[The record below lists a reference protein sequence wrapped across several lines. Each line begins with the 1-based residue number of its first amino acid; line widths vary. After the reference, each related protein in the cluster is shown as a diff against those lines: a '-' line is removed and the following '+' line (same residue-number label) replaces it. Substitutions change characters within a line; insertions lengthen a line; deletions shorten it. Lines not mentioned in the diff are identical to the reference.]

1 MSGGGGSVL
10 ERAQGLMGI
19 GRFAEAL
26 EILRT
31 ASRTKPKDVAVLT
44 HMAMVLLAMGEAEQ
58 AEFTLLRAAQFAP
71 DDALVQGLLGS
82 AYVTL
87 GDGVKGERA
96 LRRHVQIVEKSA
108 AGWSN
113 LGVALVLQKRMTEA
127 EDALRRAVELDPTL
141 GAAAQSLAQL
151 LIQTARCEEALTIA
165 WARGKAEPGD
175 GRGALSAAA
184 SAAAYAWSIKPDDVA
199 EIHRAMGD
207 ALQKAMDA
215 SVGGADSAWFIS
227 ARGLKHWNEAEPR
240 PLKVGLVSP
249 DLCDHA
255 VARFV
260 RALLE
265 HHDRRE
271 IEITAYSVGGRDDE
285 MRRRL
290 KPLCARWRD
299 FVRGTDKALAEQVRK
314 DGIHVLIDMA
324 GNTAMHRLGAFA
336 LRAAPVQISAWGYP
350 ATTGLGSM
358 DYRLVDAI
366 TDPAGSER
374 WLSEKPMRLEGCFT
388 CFAPDEGSEGLVVER
403 SGERGPV
410 VFGSFNN
417 IAKIS
422 APCAALWGKVLKAV
436 PGSRLA
442 LKSVNLREPRVI
454 EVVRKRLEEGGV
466 EWGRVEILQPTAD
479 VRSHLGVYS
488 AVDVALDT
496 VPYAGTTTTCEA
508 LVMGVPVVVLEDSER
523 YPMHAARVGVSLLTA
538 AGCERWIGRGEE
550 GFVEVAKRLAGDIES
565 VRSSRR
571 ALSAKV
577 RSSAMCDGK
586 AYALRLTEAIRRAW
600 AERAGASLAA
610 GREGAER

>member
-1 MSGGGGSVL
+1 MSGGGGPVL
-10 ERAQGLMGI
+10 ERAQGLMGA

-26 EILRT
+26 EVLRT
-31 ASRTKPKDVAVLT
+31 AGRTKPKDVAVLT
-44 HMAMVLLAMGEAEQ
+44 HTAMVLLAMGEAEQ

-96 LRRHVQIVEKSA
+96 LRRHLQIVERSA

-113 LGVALVLQKRMTEA
+113 LGVALVLQKRMSEA
-127 EDALRRAVELDPTL
+127 EDALRRAVELDATM

-151 LIQTARCEEALTIA
+151 LIQTARCEEALSIA
-165 WARGKAEPGD
+165 WERGKADPGD

-184 SAAAYAWSIKPDDVA
+184 SAAAYAWSIRPDDVA
-199 EIHRAMGD
+199 EIHRAMGS
-207 ALQKAMDA
+207 ALKKAMDA
-215 SVGGADSAWFIS
+215 SVGGAESAWFTS
-227 ARGLKHWNEAEPR
+227 VRGLKHWNEREPR
-240 PLKVGLVSP
+240 PLRVGLVSP

-271 IEITAYSVGGRDDE
+271 IEITAYSVGGREDE

-290 KPLCARWRD
+290 KPMCARWRE

-350 ATTGLGSM
+350 ATTGLTSI
-358 DYRLVDAI
+358 DYRLVDEI

-374 WLSEKPMRLEGCFT
+374 WLSERALRLTGCFT
-388 CFAPDEGSEGLVVER
+388 CFTADEGSEGLVVER
-403 SGERGPV
+403 GGEKGPV

-422 APCAALWGKVLKAV
+422 GPCAALLGKVLAAV

-442 LKSVNLREPRVI
+442 LKSVNLREERVI
-454 EVVRKRLEEGGV
+454 GVVRKRLEEGGV
-466 EWGRVEILQPTAD
+466 AWDRVEILPPTAD
-479 VRSHLGVYS
+479 VRSHLGVYGR
-488 AVDVALDT
+488 VDVALDT
-496 VPYAGTTTTCEA
+496 TPYAGTTTTCEA
-508 LVMGVPVVVLEDSER
+508 LTMGVPVVVLEDER
-523 YPMHAARVGVSLLTA
+523 FPMHAARVGASLLTA
-538 AGCERWIGRGEE
+538 AGCEQWIGRGEA
-550 GFVEVAKRLAGDIES
+550 GFVEVAKRLAGEIDS
-565 VRSSRR
+565 VRLSRR

-577 RSSAMCDGK
+577 RGSALCDGK
-586 AYALRLTEAIRRAW
+586 AYAERLTGAIKRAW
-600 AERAGASLAA
+600 AERAERGAC
-610 GREGAER
+610 GEGAER